1 MIQIDYFQDTEDHIG
16 TTGTVTLDGTPAE
29 AFRKIA
35 ELTGQAD
42 ITAID
47 ITGQGFSQVHMVRA
61 GESRDWIYQ
70 SIGA

>member
-35 ELTGQAD
+35 QDKIWPAYKTQFPMWDEVA
-42 ITAID
+42 
-47 ITGQGFSQVHMVRA
+47 GFKA
-61 GESRDWIYQ
+61 
-70 SIGA
+70 